1 MTSRSEDFAGKLL
14 MISVFG
20 YFSLQQVESIVV
32 TVVFREKI
40 DFWQLV
46 LVSRVFALI
55 FLALTVFLTVLRLPP
70 KKSAVGMEPRIT
82 SIAGTFFLMLLVV
95 VPTGSP
101 GPALQILATVL
112 IVAGTI
118 LSICCAVFLGR
129 SFSIMATARRLVT
142 NGPYSLVRHPL
153 YIAEAITII
162 GIVIANLSFAA
173 VTVGAIQFA
182 LQYRRMLNE
191 ERVLRE
197 AFPEYAAYAATVPML
212 VPHFRGRRSALPQI
226 S

>member
-1 MTSRSEDFAGKLL
+1 MISKSEDLVGKSL
-14 MISVFG
+14 MIAIFG
-20 YFSLQQVESIVV
+20 YFSFQQIESIVL
-32 TVVFREKI
+32 TVAFRDKI

-70 KKSAVGMEPRIT
+70 RKSASGIEPRIT
-82 SIAGTFFLMLLVV
+82 SVAGTFFLMLLVV
-95 VPTGSP
+95 LPTGTP
-101 GPALQILATVL
+101 GPALQMLATVL
-112 IVAGTI
+112 IVVGTI
-118 LSICCAVFLGR
+118 LSICCASFLGR
-129 SFSIMATARRLVT
+129 SFSIMASARRLVT

-153 YIAEAITII
+153 YISEAITIT
-162 GIVIANLSFAA
+162 GVVIANLSFAA
-173 VTVGAIQFA
+173 VGVGAVQFA

-197 AFPEYAAYAATVPML
+197 AFPEYDAYAATVPML
-212 VPHFRGRRSALPQI
+212 IPYLKVRRTASPQV